1 MYHKLAPAAAAGAAA
16 ILLAACSAQGQP
28 ASAPPPPQ
36 VSVAVPLQQTV
47 VDWQEF
53 PGRFEAPQSVEVRA
67 RAGGFLQSAHF
78 TEGSFVRKGQLLFTL
93 DPRPAQAQLAAARAQ
108 ADLARRELSRAE
120 ALLKAQAISQEEYEN
135 RRAAFTVAEAAV
147 RARALDLEFTRITAP
162 VSGVVSDR
170 RVDPGNVI
178 SGGSSQADVLTTV
191 VSVSPIHFVF
201 DASEGQLLER
211 LRSGTGQ
218 GRVQVRLQDE
228 AEHRWTGRLD
238 FLDNAVD
245 GRSGA
250 VRMRAVVDNPAGF
263 LRPGMFGRAR
273 VENGAAY
280 QALLVPD
287 AAVVTDGA
295 RRAVHVVAKDGSTS
309 LRPVALGPLRG
320 DLRVVR
326 EGLKPTD
333 QVVVGGV
340 QRIMPGQK
348 VQARTVE
355 LTPAGVPAEAA
366 RAAGPKAADATPA
379 AAGA

>member
-1 MYHKLAPAAAAGAAA
+1 MHHKLAPVAAAGAAA
-16 ILLAACSAQGQP
+16 ILLASCNAQGQDAP
-28 ASAPPPPQ
+28 APPPAQ
-36 VSVAVPLQQTV
+36 VSVAVPLQETV
-47 VDWQEF
+47 VEWQEF
-53 PGRFEAPQSVEVRA
+53 PGRFEAPERVEVRA

-78 TEGSFVRKGQLLFTL
+78 AEGSFVKKGQLLFTL

-120 ALLKAQAISQEEYEN
+120 DLLKAQAISQEEYEN

-147 RARALDLEFTRITAP
+147 RARALDLEFTRVTAP

-170 RVDPGNVI
+170 KVDPGNVI

-191 VSVSPIHFVF
+191 VSVTPIHFVF
-201 DASEGQLLER
+201 DASESQLLER
-211 LRSGTGQ
+211 LRRGAGE

-228 AEHRWTGRLD
+228 AEHRWTGRVD

-250 VRMRAVVDNPAGF
+250 VRMRAVVANPDGF
-263 LRPGMFGRAR
+263 LRPGMFGRAK
-273 VENGAAY
+273 VESGAAY
-280 QALLVPD
+280 PALLVPD

-295 RRAVHVVAKDGSTS
+295 RRAVHVVAQDGSTS
-309 LRPVALGPLRG
+309 LRPVTLGPLRG
-320 DLRVVR
+320 DLRVIR
-326 EGLKPTD
+326 AGLKPTD

-348 VQARTVE
+348 VQPRTVQ
-355 LTPAGVPAEAA
+355 LKPATAQAAGAEAA
-366 RAAGPKAADATPA
+366 APA
-379 AAGA
+379 APAA

>member
-1 MYHKLAPAAAAGAAA
+1 MFYKLASVAATGAVAV
-16 ILLAACSAQGQP
+16 LLASCNSQGQAAP
-28 ASAPPPPQ
+28 APPPPQ
-36 VSVAVPLQQTV
+36 VSVAVPLQETV
-47 VDWQEF
+47 VEWQEF
-53 PGRFEAPQSVEVRA
+53 PGRFEAPQRVEVRA
-67 RAGGFLQSAHF
+67 RAGGFLQTAHF
-78 TEGSFVRKGQLLFTL
+78 DEGSFVKKGQLLFTL

-120 ALLKAQAISQEEYEN
+120 ELLKAQAISQEEYEN

-147 RARALDLEFTRITAP
+147 RSRALDLEFTRVTAP

-178 SGGSSQADVLTTV
+178 SGGSSNADVLTTV

-201 DASEGQLLER
+201 DASESQLLDR
-211 LRSGTGQ
+211 LRGGAGQ
-218 GRVQVRLQDE
+218 GRVRIRLQDE
-228 AEHRWTGRLD
+228 TDYRWVGRID

-250 VRMRAVVDNPAGF
+250 VRMRAAVENPGGF

-280 QALLVPD
+280 DALLVPD
-287 AAVVTDGA
+287 TAIVTDGA
-295 RRAVHVVAKDGSTS
+295 RRAVHVVAPDGSTS
-309 LRPVALGPLRG
+309 MRPVTLGPLRG
-320 DLRVVR
+320 DLRVIR
-326 EGLKPTD
+326 AGLKPSD
-333 QVVVGGV
+333 RVVVGGV

-348 VQARTVE
+348 VQVRTVK
-355 LTPAGVPAEAA
+355 LTPTSAPAEAA
-366 RAAGPKAADATPA
+366 RASPPPAASVATS

>member
-1 MYHKLAPAAAAGAAA
+1 MYHKLASVAAAGAAA
-16 ILLAACSAQGQP
+16 ILLASCNARSQAAP
-28 ASAPPPPQ
+28 APPPPPQ
-36 VSVAVPLQQTV
+36 VSVAVPLKQTV

-53 PGRFEAPQSVEVRA
+53 PGRFEAPERVEVRA

-78 TEGSFVRKGQLLFTL
+78 IEGSFVEKGQLLFTL

-120 ALLKAQAISQEEYEN
+120 GLLKAQAISQEEYEN

-170 RVDPGNVI
+170 KVDPGNVI

-191 VSVSPIHFVF
+191 VSVSPIHFIF
-201 DASEGQLLER
+201 DASESQLLER
-211 LRSGTGQ
+211 LRNGAGQ
-218 GRVQVRLQDE
+218 GQVRIRLQDE
-228 AEHRWTGRLD
+228 TDHRWVGRVD
-238 FLDNAVD
+238 FLDNAID

-250 VRMRAVVDNPAGF
+250 VRMRAVVANPGGF

-273 VENGAAY
+273 VESGGAY
-280 QALLVPD
+280 DALLVPD
-287 AAVVTDGA
+287 TAIVTDGA

-309 LRPVALGPLRG
+309 LKPVTLGPLRG
-320 DLRVVR
+320 ALRVVR
-326 EGLKPTD
+326 AGLKPTD

-348 VQARTVE
+348 VQVRTVQ
-355 LTPAGVPAEAA
+355 LTPAAAPAEAA
-366 RAAGPKAADATPA
+366 RPSPPTPALATPA
-379 AAGA
+379 TGA